1 MEKRLLCIYNLKR
14 WVYLYDEQTFLTKVL
29 KSPDLSIEEF
39 FADNSNRGMG
49 VRRECVSNEEILQ
62 AQLKQYHKYLVGEEL
77 EILNKRVHDSLIRS
91 IKNDAQVLDKNPN
104 KIVNFFD
111 LFGEFMLYAGSDGLY
126 WRKHFTTKQRNMTPS
141 FYTVFQGFDMAF
153 KYGAFQIP
161 FWKFIYRF
169 NI

>member
-111 LFGEFMLYAGSDGLY
+111 LFENLCYMQVLMVYIGESILQLN
-126 WRKHFTTKQRNMTPS
+126 KE
-141 FYTVFQGFDMAF
+141 
-153 KYGAFQIP
+153 I
-161 FWKFIYRF
+161 
-169 NI
+169 